1 MLRKSRFFVGISL
14 MVQALSCLIM
24 FIILCVKKKSL
35 SVAFL
40 ALATMEAAA
49 GAYLLY
55 QEKQEWDQDMAFEN
69 YLSDDYDE
77 FDESI
82 IESDLRH
89 GKDDDEMY
97 EEAEITIPK
106 EDSVSE
112 EEFNDR

>member
-1 MLRKSRFFVGISL
+1 MFKKSRFFVGISL
-14 MVQALSCLIM
+14 MVQALSCLVL
-24 FIILCVKKKSL
+24 FIILCVKKKSI

-49 GAYLLY
+49 GTYLLY
-55 QEKQEWDQDMAFEN
+55 EEKQEWDEEMAFDN
-69 YLSDDYDE
+69 YLVDE
-77 FDESI
+77 FPDFDESI